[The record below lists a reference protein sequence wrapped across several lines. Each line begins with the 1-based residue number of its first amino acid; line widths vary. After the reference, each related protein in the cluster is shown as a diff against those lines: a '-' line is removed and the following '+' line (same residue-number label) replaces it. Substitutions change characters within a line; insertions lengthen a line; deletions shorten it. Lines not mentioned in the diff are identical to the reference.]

1 MMDNFVKGSSVAAAI
16 PTLLYVGYYQ
26 MKNRKAL
33 IGSSSSP
40 ELKDFLSIPF
50 EIMVI
55 GILVS
60 YGITYSF
67 MKHNIDEEKD
77 SKLSKITKV
86 ALHGGLLGLSLSL
99 VGRFGLDLPVKMFK
113 IPRNKAFSVHPTAFV
128 MYIFIFMY
136 IYQTI

>member
-1 MMDNFVKGSSVAAAI
+1 MDNFVKGSSVAAAI

>member
-33 IGSSSSP
+33 IGSASSP

>member
-1 MMDNFVKGSSVAAAI
+1 
-16 PTLLYVGYYQ
+16 
-26 MKNRKAL
+26 
-33 IGSSSSP
+33 
-40 ELKDFLSIPF
+40 
-50 EIMVI
+50 MVI